1 MQKTSTTGF
10 RGLTVYKKSFDLA
23 MEIFEITKNFPP
35 QEKYELTDQIRRSSR
50 AVCRAIG
57 EGYRKRQY
65 PKHFSSKMSD
75 SDMENTETQVSL
87 DFAKECNY
95 ISEKAYIDLIEKSEE
110 VGRLLNH
117 MVENPERYMPRG
129 AGNNR
134 RQLENVN
141 RQTLSQRFFSI
152 P

>member
-1 MQKTSTTGF
+1 MIKGF
-10 RGLTVYKKSFDLA
+10 RKLTVYIKAFDLA
-23 MEIFEITKNFPP
+23 MEIFELTKSFPTE
-35 QEKYELTDQIRRSSR
+35 EKYELTDQIRRSSR

-87 DFAKECNY
+87 DFAFKCGY
-95 ISEKAYIDLIEKSEE
+95 ISENDYNDLIKKSEE

-117 MVENPERYMPRG
+117 MVENPEKYMPR
-129 AGNNR
+129 
-134 RQLENVN
+134 
-141 RQTLSQRFFSI
+141 S
-152 P
+152 